1 MPKAGRDLKG
11 RSSMSA
17 KKPVPGAI
25 WLFAGL
31 AIGLFIAFLV
41 YLKKQPTEQVS
52 FTDAVVHELD
62 KVKQA
67 KKPQDAPHQG
77 DKKDK
82 AVKQPRFDF
91 YTILPELE
99 VFIPE
104 SDIEKSGRSPSPPA
118 GNIASESADKQYLLQ
133 AGSFRNREDAD
144 RLKANLALLGVQSSI
159 QSVSI
164 NSDTWH
170 RVRIGPFSDTKRLQE
185 TLSVLKNNKIH
196 AMTME
201 LKN

>member
-1 MPKAGRDLKG
+1 
-11 RSSMSA
+11 MSA
-17 KKPVPGAI
+17 KKPVPGII
-25 WLFAGL
+25 WLLAGL
-31 AIGLFIAFLV
+31 TIGLFVAFLV
-41 YLKKQPTEQVS
+41 YLQKQPAEDIS
-52 FTDAVVHELD
+52 FTDAVVHELE

-67 KKPQDAPHQG
+67 SKQQDTQTSAA
-77 DKKDK
+77 KKDK
-82 AVKQPRFDF
+82 PVKEPRFDF

-104 SDIEKSGRSPSPPA
+104 SEINKTGRKPRPA
-118 GNIASESADKQYLLQ
+118 TDNIASESGDKQYLLQ
-133 AGSFRNREDAD
+133 AGSFRSSEDAD

-164 NSDTWH
+164 NNDTWH
-170 RVRIGPFSDTKRLQE
+170 RVRIGPFSDTRRLHE
-185 TLSVLKNNKIH
+185 TLDILKQNKIH